1 MNFYIELLF
10 NMAYNN
16 FKGGVTMKATNT
28 SQRLKEIMRERG
40 LKQVDILRKSLPY
53 QNELDIKMS
62 KSTLSQYVTGVQ
74 SPDQDRIFLLSKTL
88 GVSEPWLMGYDVP
101 RERIPDEERNDS
113 PNKTYSTS
121 TREIANYIEENP
133 DFAESIRQLIQSIE
147 NQKSDK

>member
-1 MNFYIELLF
+1 
-10 NMAYNN
+10 
-16 FKGGVTMKATNT
+16 MKATNT